1 MRDRSAHPVRRA
13 RALVRGALL
22 LPLLAACG
30 ADAEPEARGP
40 GLAVAELPPA
50 SQAAAYEAAI
60 RAGFDVAPGL
70 TLLVAPEHLPRT
82 ATLAGGP
89 PVDPAVIATLRERGV
104 VQGTCAAA
112 PVAEGE
118 VPRCEAAA
126 AGYLLR
132 LSQPFTGGGDTLQV
146 YVDAERYARP
156 GGPTQGPF
164 FYETAYQ
171 LVGRGTDWRVVRDG
185 RVPTAARTRGR

>member
-1 MRDRSAHPVRRA
+1 MRDRPSAPARAA
-13 RALVRGALL
+13 RALV
-22 LPLLAACG
+22 LAAPILAGAGCG
-30 ADAEPEARGP
+30 GDAEPEARGP
-40 GLAVAELPPA
+40 GLAVAELPVA
-50 SQAAAYEAAI
+50 SQAAAYEAAL

-70 TLLVAPEHLPRT
+70 TLLLAPEHLPRT

-89 PVDPAVIATLRERGV
+89 PLAPELIAALRERGI

-112 PVAEGE
+112 PVPEGE

-132 LSQPFTGGGDTLQV
+132 LSQPFAAGGDTLQL

-156 GGPTQGPF
+156 GGPAQGPF
-164 FYETAYQ
+164 FFETAYQ
-171 LVGRGTDWRVVRDG
+171 LVGRDTEWRVVRDG
-185 RVPTAARTRGR
+185 RVSPEARTRGR